1 MPAQWFMRGDGKVF
15 GPLDSAKLKSLVAE
29 GKINKTTEI
38 AQSSNGPWHSA
49 GNVKGLFP
57 ADAGSPPTAPA
68 GMVTALP
75 ADTSSIPTR
84 QPKPWFRR
92 WWATFVLF
100 PFLALMGCGIVIQLT
115 VPKETLDRWEAEAQ
129 ERRQKRAEQQAQ
141 KPANSNS
148 KDTKTPP
155 GFTMGFM
162 TGAMAARDGARKPS
176 ADDLDAIAR
185 RSATQ
190 NEIAES
196 ERGAWIA
203 NFKTAFWM
211 GWRKGQ

>member
-1 MPAQWFMRGDGKVF
+1 MPVQWFVRGGGKVV

-29 GKINKTTEI
+29 GKINKATEI
-38 AQSSNGPWHSA
+38 AQSSDGPWHNA

-57 ADAGSPPTAPA
+57 SDGGSPSPAPA
-68 GMVTALP
+68 GTVAVSP
-75 ADTSSIPTR
+75 ADTSSIPTH

-100 PFLALMGCGIVIQLT
+100 PFLAVMGCGIVIQLT
-115 VPKETLDRWEAEAQ
+115 VPKETLDRWKAEAE
-129 ERRQKRAEQQAQ
+129 ERRQKREEQQAQ
-141 KPANSNS
+141 K
-148 KDTKTPP
+148 TKTPP

-162 TGAMAARDGARKPS
+162 TGAIAARDGARKPS
-176 ADDLDAIAR
+176 SDDLDAIAR